1 MEENSKL
8 FVFEKKEVIL
18 IFVFIVLI
26 SVISFTLGVRT
37 GKGLSLKHDDFNK
50 QDVKTI
56 DLKSVDEEFVDT
68 VIDKNTEI
76 KKQVDQTETRPS
88 STADSSVTSVD
99 DQKAMELRL
108 REEMEKLANEDVD
121 NISPAMKVNE
131 TPLVVEKNNSESSFD
146 KSAQSTDDVY
156 NRNKDFK
163 GKYTIQLFSN
173 QSEEAAKDFAD
184 GFIVKGYDVIVNE
197 VILAGKG
204 KWYRVSIGVFDS
216 VNDAKEYL
224 NKENKLFQANKYIIQ
239 QF

>member
-37 GKGLSLKHDDFNK
+37 GKGLSLKHDDYTK
-50 QDVKTI
+50 EDVKAI
-56 DLKSVDEEFVDT
+56 DLKSVDEEFVDSVVEKKSEVEVDT
-68 VIDKNTEI
+68 PVDVSKDK
-76 KKQVDQTETRPS
+76 VETS
-88 STADSSVTSVD
+88 ID
-99 DQKAMELRL
+99 DQKAMEQRL
-108 REEMEKLANEDVD
+108 REEMEKLASEDVD
-121 NISPAMKVNE
+121 NVSPAIKVNE
-131 TPLVVEKNNSESSFD
+131 KSEVVEKVDPAS
-146 KSAQSTDDVY
+146 STDDVY

-163 GKYTIQLFSN
+163 GKYTIQLYSN

-197 VILAGKG
+197 VVIAGKG

-224 NKENKLFQANKYIIQ
+224 NKENKLFQSNKYIIQ